1 MRKSK
6 FMKILSVVTII
17 AVIVFAGVFL
27 SVAVFSGN
35 GGEPEVVYIE
45 VMREWNTIYAEG
57 EEFFPCRLAVTYDN
71 GLMDRVDITPDML
84 SGFDTSSTGTKE
96 VTVTY
101 GGRSVKK
108 HMTVARPATD
118 SELEIVA
125 MASVYYNGETIPN
138 AAAYAIYNGE
148 RVELTPDMVSVL
160 GRAPWCVETIRIL
173 VNDVFATKEITFVS
187 RPSGE
192 YTPETPSVIDERR
205 FLDVVW
211 LVMNEIGLVDEYAS
225 FTSDRETIDRIIMYL
240 EAAGLTDVEIQE
252 IAAITLRNDSAL
264 ALSILDA
271 VKLDPSAYNS
281 RTEYLLALSDALVTE
296 ESVDSAINLL
306 KYLNDSLAEGDYINI
321 LKCLI
326 DDLYERGI
334 IQTEYGAY
342 IDMLDSPEAL
352 FVYSRA
358 GFLFAELLYM
368 CNNYHPDEAE
378 AAALFLRD
386 AFKALATGDI
396 AGLILSGSL
405 SYEGIV
411 DNIEFIAMLFGEI
424 SSFIDNTRF
433 IKAAAEVLRMI
444 WDPSDSDPETAYTA
458 YMTVTGIA
466 ALCDVTSDVLENI
479 TLEFTTE
486 IFNDY
491 AEYLRADESEKEEKF
506 AVLAVKLVD
515 FVSEKYQMLSEEQTI
530 AVSYAFRELFCA
542 EWDMFDLLE
551 NRVIKDISTYTPEE
565 LIADAALI
573 KEAFDSFPRLTAEG

>member
-1 MRKSK
+1 
-6 FMKILSVVTII
+6 MKILSVVTII

-96 VTVTY
+96 VTVMY

-118 SELEIVA
+118 SELEIAA

-160 GRAPWCVETIRIL
+160 GRAPRYVETIRIL

-326 DDLYERGI
+326 VDLYERGI
-334 IQTEYGAY
+334 IQTYDTY
-342 IDMLDSPEAL
+342 IDMINSAEVAYICCVIKFYGQFYEHYNIYPEDD
-352 FVYSRA
+352 VKS
-358 GFLFAELLYM
+358 
-368 CNNYHPDEAE
+368 
-378 AAALFLRD
+378 AALFLRD
-386 AFKALATGDI
+386 AFKALANGDI

-530 AVSYAFRELFCA
+530 AVSYAFRELFGA
-542 EWDMFDLLE
+542 EWDMFDLME

-573 KEAFDSFPRLTAEG
+573 KEAFDSFPRLPAEG

>member
-160 GRAPWCVETIRIL
+160 GSAPWCVETIRIL

-296 ESVDSAINLL
+296 ESVDSAIRLL

-342 IDMLDSPEAL
+342 IDMINSAEVAYICCVIKFYGQFYEHYNIYPEDD
-352 FVYSRA
+352 VKS
-358 GFLFAELLYM
+358 
-368 CNNYHPDEAE
+368 
-378 AAALFLRD
+378 AALFLRD

-506 AVLAVKLVD
+506 AVLAVKLVN

-530 AVSYAFRELFCA
+530 AVSYAFRELFGA

-573 KEAFDSFPRLTAEG
+573 KEAFDSFPRLPAEG

>member
-334 IQTEYGAY
+334 IQTYDTY
-342 IDMLDSPEAL
+342 IDMINSAEVAYICCVIKFYGQFYEHYNIYPEDD
-352 FVYSRA
+352 VKS
-358 GFLFAELLYM
+358 
-368 CNNYHPDEAE
+368 
-378 AAALFLRD
+378 AALFLRD

-396 AGLILSGSL
+396 AGLVLSGSL

-530 AVSYAFRELFCA
+530 AVSYAFRELFGA
-542 EWDMFDLLE
+542 EWDMFDLME

-573 KEAFDSFPRLTAEG
+573 KEAFDPFPRLPAEG

>member
-108 HMTVARPATD
+108 HMTIARPATD

-148 RVELTPDMVSVL
+148 RIGLTPDMVSVL

-281 RTEYLLALSDALVTE
+281 RTEYLLALSDA
-296 ESVDSAINLL
+296 
-306 KYLNDSLAEGDYINI
+306 
-321 LKCLI
+321 
-326 DDLYERGI
+326 
-334 IQTEYGAY
+334 
-342 IDMLDSPEAL
+342 P
-352 FVYSRA
+352 F
-358 GFLFAELLYM
+358 
-368 CNNYHPDEAE
+368 
-378 AAALFLRD
+378 
-386 AFKALATGDI
+386 
-396 AGLILSGSL
+396 
-405 SYEGIV
+405 
-411 DNIEFIAMLFGEI
+411 EI
-424 SSFIDNTRF
+424 SKRLASGGRLYQYTQ
-433 IKAAAEVLRMI
+433 M
-444 WDPSDSDPETAYTA
+444 PDSRP
-458 YMTVTGIA
+458 
-466 ALCDVTSDVLENI
+466 L
-479 TLEFTTE
+479 
-486 IFNDY
+486 
-491 AEYLRADESEKEEKF
+491 
-506 AVLAVKLVD
+506 
-515 FVSEKYQMLSEEQTI
+515 
-530 AVSYAFRELFCA
+530 
-542 EWDMFDLLE
+542 
-551 NRVIKDISTYTPEE
+551 
-565 LIADAALI
+565 
-573 KEAFDSFPRLTAEG
+573 

>member
-138 AAAYAIYNGE
+138 AAAYAIHNGE

-160 GRAPWCVETIRIL
+160 GRAPRYVETIRIL

-225 FTSDRETIDRIIMYL
+225 FTSDREKIDRIIMYL

-296 ESVDSAINLL
+296 ESVDSAISLL

-326 DDLYERGI
+326 VDLYERGI
-334 IQTEYGAY
+334 IQTYDTY
-342 IDMLDSPEAL
+342 IDMINSAEVAYICCVIKFYGQFYEHYNIYPEDD
-352 FVYSRA
+352 VKS
-358 GFLFAELLYM
+358 
-368 CNNYHPDEAE
+368 
-378 AAALFLRD
+378 AALFLRD
-386 AFKALATGDI
+386 AFKELATGDI
-396 AGLILSGSL
+396 AGLVLSGSL

-486 IFNDY
+486 TFNDY
-491 AEYLRADESEKEEKF
+491 VEYLRADESEKEEKF
-506 AVLAVKLVD
+506 AVLAVKLVN

-530 AVSYAFRELFCA
+530 AVSYAFRELFGA
-542 EWDMFDLLE
+542 EWDMFDLME

-573 KEAFDSFPRLTAEG
+573 KEAFDSFPRLPAEG

>member
-138 AAAYAIYNGE
+138 AAAYAIYKGE

-160 GRAPWCVETIRIL
+160 GRAPWYVETIRIL

-326 DDLYERGI
+326 VDLYERGI
-334 IQTEYGAY
+334 IQTYDTY
-342 IDMLDSPEAL
+342 IDMINSAEVAYICCVIKFYGQFYEHYNIYPEDD
-352 FVYSRA
+352 VKS
-358 GFLFAELLYM
+358 
-368 CNNYHPDEAE
+368 
-378 AAALFLRD
+378 AALFLRD

-396 AGLILSGSL
+396 AGLVLSGSL

-411 DNIEFIAMLFGEI
+411 DNIEFIAKLFGI
-424 SSFIDNTRF
+424 RISFITDSEL
-433 IKAAAEVLRMI
+433 IKAAAEVLRMVQ
-444 WDPSDSDPETAYTA
+444 DPSDSDPETAYTA

-486 IFNDY
+486 TFNDY

-506 AVLAVKLVD
+506 AVLAVKLID

-530 AVSYAFRELFCA
+530 AVSYAFRELFGA
-542 EWDMFDLLE
+542 EWDMFDLME

-573 KEAFDSFPRLTAEG
+573 KEAFDSFPRLPAEG

>member
-148 RVELTPDMVSVL
+148 KVELTPDMVSVL

-296 ESVDSAINLL
+296 ESVDSAIRLL
-306 KYLNDSLAEGDYINI
+306 KYLNDSVAEGDYINI

-334 IQTEYGAY
+334 IQTYDTY
-342 IDMLDSPEAL
+342 IDMINSAEVAYICCVIKFYGQFYEHYNIYPEDD
-352 FVYSRA
+352 VKS
-358 GFLFAELLYM
+358 
-368 CNNYHPDEAE
+368 
-378 AAALFLRD
+378 AALFLRD

-486 IFNDY
+486 TFNDY

-506 AVLAVKLVD
+506 AVLAVKLVN

-530 AVSYAFRELFCA
+530 AVSYAFRELFGA
-542 EWDMFDLLE
+542 EWDMFDLME

-573 KEAFDSFPRLTAEG
+573 KEAFDSFPRLPAEG